1 MTAAAAAAVEGG
13 NGRDLILRLTQT
25 SRRNHFDAYRCSATN
40 DVTGEEKVS
49 SPFHLKVRFKDEADL
64 IRCRRSAESVSNM
77 SRSYHDRGWDE
88 IEMGNSIIDK
98 KRVDDLFDA
107 NTIQVICKATQYPL
121 MRLTDFKEYVEV
133 VPEQGFRLGRCI
145 VQR

>member
-1 MTAAAAAAVEGG
+1 
-13 NGRDLILRLTQT
+13 
-25 SRRNHFDAYRCSATN
+25 
-40 DVTGEEKVS
+40 
-49 SPFHLKVRFKDEADL
+49 
-64 IRCRRSAESVSNM
+64 M
-77 SRSYHDRGWDE
+77 SRSYHDRGRDE